1 MTQVA
6 RNKKSEFSQQESNL
20 KLVQTN
26 RVEYFQMSRVEVAG
40 VGAR

>member
-6 RNKKSEFSQQESNL
+6 RNNKSEFSQQESNL

-26 RVEYFQMSRVEVAG
+26 RVEYVQVSRVEVAD